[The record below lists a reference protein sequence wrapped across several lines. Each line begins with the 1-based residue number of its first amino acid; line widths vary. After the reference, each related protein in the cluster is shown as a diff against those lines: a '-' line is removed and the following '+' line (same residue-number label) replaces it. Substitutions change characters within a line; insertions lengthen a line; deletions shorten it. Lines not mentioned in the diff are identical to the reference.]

1 MSTAELG
8 LNLSLDGNILFN
20 RGRSTL
26 NGHKEK
32 GDKRRSFKRNIGSK
46 TKKNIETSV
55 RRVKHILR
63 QGK

>member
-1 MSTAELG
+1 MSAAELG
-8 LNLSLDGNILFN
+8 LKLGLDSNILFN

-32 GDKRRSFKRNIGSK
+32 GDARRSFKRNIGSK

-55 RRVKHILR
+55 RRVKRVLR